1 MNSFDSWNLKKQAL
15 NDTQKELVR
24 FHPRELWWCSYGVN
38 IGSEQNGVGD
48 NFERLCLIVQK
59 LSAKTFIALPLSTKE
74 KLPKF
79 QVRTV
84 IKEKIG
90 YVLLDQVRVLDS
102 KRLLRKIGSISSEE
116 FEEIKSRLKEI
127 L

>member
-1 MNSFDSWNLKKQAL
+1 MTTRTRKNKYLTKLKKNSL
-15 NDTQKELVR
+15 D
-24 FHPRELWWCSYGVN
+24 FIHRELWWCSYGIN

-48 NFERLCLIVQK
+48 NFERLCLIIQK

-74 KLPKF
+74 RLPKF
-79 QVRTV
+79 QVKTIV
-84 IKEKIG
+84 KNKTG

-102 KRLLRKIGSISSEE
+102 KRLLRKVETLPNEE
-116 FEEIKSRLKEI
+116 FKVIKTRLKEM